1 MKVILLADVKGSG
14 KKGDILN
21 VSDGYARNFLFPKKL
36 AMEATK
42 ANLNV
47 VKQQQAA
54 ALRLAAEQLAQAKE
68 QAKAMEVVCVR
79 IPVKVGAN
87 GKLFGAVSSKEIADA
102 LKSQWG
108 YDIDKKK
115 IQLEEP
121 IKAVGEQSVTV
132 RLHKDVTAAI
142 KVAVEEAQ

>member
-1 MKVILLADVKGSG
+1 MKVVLLKDVKNMG
-14 KKGDILN
+14 KRDEIVT

-54 ALRLAAEQLAQAKE
+54 ALRQAAEQLAQAQE
-68 QAKAMEVVCVR
+68 QAKAMESVCVR
-79 IPVKVGAN
+79 MPVRVGAN

-115 IQLEEP
+115 IQLDEP
-121 IKAVGEQSVTV
+121 IKTVGEQEVAV
-132 RLHKDVTAAI
+132 RLHKDVTATI

>member
-1 MKVILLADVKGSG
+1 MEVVLLKDVKALG
-14 KKGDILN
+14 KKDAVVT